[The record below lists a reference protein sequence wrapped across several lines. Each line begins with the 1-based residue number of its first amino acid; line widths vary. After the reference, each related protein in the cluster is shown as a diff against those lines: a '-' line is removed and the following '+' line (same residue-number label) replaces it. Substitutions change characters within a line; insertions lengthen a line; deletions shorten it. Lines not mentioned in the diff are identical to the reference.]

1 MNSFDQLY
9 YINLE
14 HRKDMYDSIN
24 NVIDNLGFDRGKVTR
39 IDGINKENG
48 AYGCALSHIKTLEDA
63 KKNGYDKVLILEDDF
78 VPFDYQETNE
88 KIKKFLNEV
97 QDWDLVMLSSSYMN
111 KTLPTDF
118 SNISK
123 VLDCQGTIAYAI
135 SSKYIDT
142 LLETFK
148 KSAENLAQVE
158 VYCEPCEYCIDMFWK
173 QLQPNSNW
181 YIFNPILGKEYP
193 KFSDVQKRFVSH
205 FR

>member
-1 MNSFDQLY
+1 MNNLDHLY

-14 HRKDMYDSIN
+14 HRKDMYESIN
-24 NVIDNLGFDRGKVTR
+24 NVIDNLGFDRNKVTR
-39 IDGINKENG
+39 IDAINKENG
-48 AYGCALSHIKTLEDA
+48 AYGCALSHIKTLQDA

-88 KIKKFLNEV
+88 KIKKFLDEV

-118 SNISK
+118 CNISK

-142 LLETFK
+142 LLEIFK
-148 KSAENLAQVE
+148 QSAEYLSQVE

-193 KFSDVQKRFVSH
+193 KFSDVQNRFVSH